1 ADRVAVMYAGR
12 IVEIGPVRD
21 VVQHP
26 HHPYTKGLM
35 GAIPTLGPQAER
47 LVQIPGT
54 MPRLGA
60 IPQGCAFH
68 PRCAFA
74 FDRCRVER
82 PEAMPAGASQAACWL
97 VAQNGVENVA
107 PSTAANVARAPA

>member
-1 ADRVAVMYAGR
+1 MYAGR

-35 GAIPTLGPQAER
+35 GAIPTLGPLAER

-97 VAQNGVENVA
+97 VVPNA
-107 PSTAANVARAPA
+107 ARAPA

>member
-1 ADRVAVMYAGR
+1 M
-12 IVEIGPVRD
+12 RD
-21 VVQHP
+21 VVQRP

-35 GAIPTLGPQAER
+35 GAIPTLGPLAGR

-60 IPQGCAFH
+60 IPPGCAFH

-82 PEAMPAGASQAACWL
+82 PEAMPAGASMAACWL
-97 VAQNGVENVA
+97 VAQNGSQSGGHNGAENAVPSVA
-107 PSTAANVARAPA
+107 GAPA

>member
-1 ADRVAVMYAGR
+1 M
-12 IVEIGPVRD
+12 
-21 VVQHP
+21 VQHP
-26 HHPYTKGLM
+26 HHPYTMGLM
-35 GAIPTLGPQAER
+35 GAIPTLGPLAER

-54 MPRLGA
+54 MPRLDA

-82 PEAMPAGASQAACWL
+82 PEGMPAGESMAACWL
-97 VAQNGVENVA
+97 VAENVGPKVA
-107 PSTAANVARAPA
+107 PNPAANPAGAPA

>member
-1 ADRVAVMYAGR
+1 
-12 IVEIGPVRD
+12 
-21 VVQHP
+21 
-26 HHPYTKGLM
+26 M
-35 GAIPTLGPQAER
+35 GAIPTLGPLAER

-68 PRCAFA
+68 PRCAYA

-82 PEAMPAGASQAACWL
+82 PEAMAAGDSKAACWL
-97 VAQNGVENVA
+97 VAQKGAENPVL
-107 PSTAANVARAPA
+107 NVARAPA